1 MLAVK
6 EARDLIKKANINGV
20 DQVYSINIPA
30 EMSKV
35 TDQTI
40 VLITDANSVP
50 TVYGNND
57 FNALRRM
64 VEVQVFYS
72 DDLNVDPEVV
82 DVKLYRAFTN
92 AGWDLGQ
99 NYGHTFDPDT
109 DQLTTAFYVYNLKI
123 L

>member
-6 EARDLIKKANINGV
+6 EAQELIKNANINGI
-20 DQVYSINIPA
+20 DHVYSINIPA

-35 TDQTI
+35 MDQTI

-72 DDLNVDPEVV
+72 NDLDVDPEIV
-82 DVKLYRAFTN
+82 DVKLYRTFTK

-109 DQLTTAFYVYNLKI
+109 NQLTTTFYVYNLEI

>member
-20 DQVYSINIPA
+20 DRVYSINIPA

-35 TDQTI
+35 MDQTI

-50 TVYGNND
+50 AVYGNND
-57 FNALRRM
+57 FNGLRRM

-72 DDLNVDPEVV
+72 NDLDVDPEIV
-82 DVKLYRAFTN
+82 DVKLYRTFTK
-92 AGWDLGQ
+92 AGLDLGQ
-99 NYGHTFDPDT
+99 NFGHTFYPDT
-109 DQLTTAFYVYNLKI
+109 NQLTTTFYVYNLEI